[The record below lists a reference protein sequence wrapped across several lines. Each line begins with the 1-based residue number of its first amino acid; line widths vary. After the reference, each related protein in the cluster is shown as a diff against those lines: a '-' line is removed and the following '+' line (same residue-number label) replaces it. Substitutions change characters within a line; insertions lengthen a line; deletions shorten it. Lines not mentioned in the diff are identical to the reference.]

1 MKILKCISTII
12 GIIIVLALTVLFIND
27 KVNEKV
33 FVTEYKYKH
42 VEIPKAFNGYKILM
56 ISDIHEAPFSEQIIA
71 HINEIS
77 PDLVLFTGDMALLP
91 DHSIDE
97 TIRIAQAIKDIPM
110 YGISGNHETQCG
122 YYDEIFDSLRDNGIV
137 PLENDSI
144 FIEKDGD
151 SILLLGV
158 KDPQS
163 NDVSSEKIKEIQ
175 YRTEDVI
182 PDDPCFAV
190 MLLHRADM
198 YPEMKYTGVDLILSG
213 HLHGGVVR
221 LPFLGGIAGH
231 HNDMWFPD
239 YDYGLFDDGDGAD
252 MIVSG
257 GCDKNSQK
265 RRIFNPPE
273 IVLIT
278 LEKAE

>member
-1 MKILKCISTII
+1 
-12 GIIIVLALTVLFIND
+12 
-27 KVNEKV
+27 
-33 FVTEYKYKH
+33 
-42 VEIPKAFNGYKILM
+42 M

-91 DHSIDE
+91 DHSITE
-97 TIRIAQAIKDIPM
+97 TLRIAQEITDIQM

-122 YYDEIFDSLRDNGIV
+122 HYDEIIYSLRENGIV
-137 PLENDSI
+137 PLENDSVHL
-144 FIEKDGD
+144 EKDGD
-151 SILLLGV
+151 SIVLLGI

-163 NDVSSEKIKEIQ
+163 NEVPLEMIEEIHGL
-175 YRTEDVI
+175 TESMI

-198 YPEMKYTGVDLILSG
+198 YPEIKDTGVDLILSG